1 MLLPLWQGL
10 VPTTLSDP
18 EMLGLA
24 ARHYNRNHVGKKI
37 GGPAKSLLLRN
48 IDGSILFLWQWAE
61 DNIRRDK
68 QNGFNCVMFRNES
81 SVLSS
86 QIILDAE
93 QEVQKLWGS
102 NRCFTYVD
110 ASKIKSTNPGYCFQ
124 NAGWKRIGKS
134 ASGKYLLEKFI

>member
-1 MLLPLWQGL
+1 ML
-10 VPTTLSDP
+10 S
-18 EMLGLA
+18 LA
-24 ARHYNRNHVGKKI
+24 ARHYTRAKVGRKI
-37 GGPAKSLLLRN
+37 GGPARSLLLR
-48 IDGSILFLWQWAE
+48 DPVGSILFLWQWAK
-61 DNIRRDK
+61 DNTRRDG
-68 QNGFNCVMFRNES
+68 QDGFNCVMFRNES